1 MEKEKGTPVAG
12 IPWLRFWIFD
22 VTKNVTKWVKIG
34 VNQCNTEAENR
45 NILLCKRALLTRY
58 CGFRILVE
66 VMGIYTNAQYIYILC
81 KSALTERNI

>member
-1 MEKEKGTPVAG
+1 MPVAG

-34 VNQCNTEAENR
+34 VNQCNIGIGSN
-45 NILLCKRALLTRY
+45 NILCVNGVFTTKY
-58 CGFRILVE
+58 CGFRIMVE

-81 KSALTERNI
+81 KSAFI

>member
-12 IPWLRFWIFD
+12 VLQSRLWIFD
-22 VTKNVTKWVKIG
+22 VTKNVTKRVKIG
-34 VNQCNTEAENR
+34 VNQCNTEADNH

-81 KSALTERNI
+81 KPAFT